1 MLVTIVAIAAL
12 AGLAPWLCRV
22 AGRAA
27 LPLMALLPAGLTVW
41 LLLRLGTVATEGRV
55 VEATPWAPN
64 VGLWLSFSLDGL
76 SLLFAL
82 LISGIGALIVLY
94 TGGYL
99 AGDPRLGRFTAFLFA
114 FMASMLGVVL
124 ADNLLLLYVFW
135 ELTSLT
141 SFLLIGFEHEK
152 AEARA
157 AAWQALLVTGAG
169 GLCLLAGLVLLGMTA
184 GAYELS
190 ALLAAGD
197 RVAASPAAPAIV
209 ALVLLGAFT
218 KSAQVPFHFWLPN
231 AMAAPTPVSAYLH
244 SATMV
249 KAGVYLIARL
259 TPVLGGVPGWSE
271 VVTAIGALTM
281 LVGATLALAQTDLK
295 RILAYSTVS
304 VLGTLT
310 MLLGVGTPL
319 AAKAA
324 VSYLLAHALY
334 KAALFLVAGTLD
346 HETGTRDV
354 TRLGGL
360 ARVMP
365 ITATA
370 AVLAGA
376 SMAGLPPFL
385 GFLGKE
391 TLIDAVVGGANGA
404 VVVTVLVASTFLV
417 AVAGMVAL
425 TPFLGQ
431 RRPTPKVA
439 HEGVASLWL
448 GPIVLAVLGLATGSV
463 PALVA
468 SPLLAPAASAALGQ
482 PVPVDLKLWHGF
494 TLVLALSGVV
504 LGGGALLFWQQA
516 RLRALLARGEPLA
529 RVGPG
534 RWYDEAVAGLNAVAL
549 WQTRLLQN
557 GYLRRYLIVIML
569 TAVLLS
575 GTALLGRGALPQPN
589 FLIPDERLFMVGV
602 LGLIVA
608 ASVAT
613 TIAQSRLA
621 AVASLGVAGFGIA
634 LVYVLFGAPDLAMT
648 QILVD
653 ILTVVLFILVF
664 YHLPRLPRP
673 ARLGSRLRDAAV
685 ATAAGALVTVL
696 IWAANTGPHPG
707 TLSSYY
713 SENSYDAGRGRNIVN
728 VILVDFRAFDTL
740 GEIVVLGVA
749 AFGVYAL
756 LKLRVREGHE

>member
-1 MLVTIVAIAAL
+1 MLAAVLAL
-12 AGLAPWLCRV
+12 AILAGGAPWLRRF
-22 AGRAA
+22 AGSAA
-27 LPLMALLPAGLTVW
+27 LPLLALFPAGLTVW
-41 LLLRLGTVATEGRV
+41 LLNRLEAVADGGRI

-64 VGLWLSFSLDGL
+64 LGLWLSFSLDGL

-99 AGDPRLGRFTAFLFA
+99 AGNPRIGRFTAFLLA

-124 ADNLLLLYVFW
+124 ADNVILLYVFW

-152 AEARA
+152 AETRA

-169 GLCLLAGLVLLGMTA
+169 GLSLLAGLVLLGLVA
-184 GAYELS
+184 GTFELS

-209 ALVLLGAFT
+209 TLVLLGAFT
-218 KSAQVPFHFWLPN
+218 KSAQFPFHFWLPN

-259 TPVLGGVPGWSE
+259 SPVLGGVPGWSE
-271 VVTAIGALTM
+271 AVTVVGALTM

-295 RILAYSTVS
+295 RLLAYSTVS

-310 MLLGVGTPL
+310 MLLGLGTPL

-324 VSYLLAHALY
+324 VSFLLAHALY
-334 KAALFLVAGTLD
+334 KAALFLAAGTLD

-354 TRLGGL
+354 TQLSGL
-360 ARVMP
+360 ARKLP

-370 AVLAGA
+370 AILAGA

-391 TLIDAVVGGANGA
+391 TLLDAAAAAGNVALTA
-404 VVVTVLVASTFLV
+404 TVLVASTFLV
-417 AVAGMVAL
+417 AVAGITAL
-425 TPFLGQ
+425 TPFVGQ
-431 RRPTPKVA
+431 PQPTPKAA
-439 HEGVASLWL
+439 HEGAISLWL
-448 GPIVLAVLGLATGSV
+448 GPLVLALLGLVIGLA

-468 SPLLAPAASAALGQ
+468 APLLAPAASAVRGETVA
-482 PVPVDLKLWHGF
+482 VDLKLWPGF
-494 TLVLALSGVV
+494 TLVLALSGAV
-504 LGGGALLFWQQA
+504 LAAGALLFWRQA
-516 RLRALLARGEPLA
+516 QLRGLLARGAPLA
-529 RVGPG
+529 RLGPG
-534 RWYDEAVAGLNAVAL
+534 RWYDEAVSALNAVAS

-557 GYLRRYLIVIML
+557 GYLRRYLVVVML

-575 GTALLGRGALPQPN
+575 GTVLLGRGALPQPN
-589 FLIPDERLFMVGV
+589 FAIPDERLFMVGV
-602 LGLIVA
+602 LALIVA
-608 ASVAT
+608 ASGAT

-673 ARLGSRLRDAAV
+673 ARLQSRLRDAVV
-685 ATAAGALVTVL
+685 ALSAGALVTVL
-696 IWAANTGPHPG
+696 IWAANAGPHPG
-707 TLSSYY
+707 TLATFY
-713 SENSYDAGRGRNIVN
+713 SENSYDAGRGRNVVN

-756 LKLRVREGHE
+756 LKLRVREGRE